1 MLDQVLSNHE
11 FTRTIFFIECNKF
24 RTLPD
29 LHQRLLLIK
38 ELHPAASV
46 LFITRKLSFLPMES
60 RHCID
65 LSASVPFW
73 KNALRKLIFDES
85 NIDEIISICSLSHY
99 LPYVS
104 SSMLNVAILL
114 ANGHAIDEVA
124 KRLAISNKA
133 AYAYATKIRYKLN
146 MFSLVQLCFYLEN
159 EFQAANPLLHRTVLI
174 TRRKND

>member
-1 MLDQVLSNHE
+1 MLTQVLSNHE

-24 RTLPD
+24 RALPD
-29 LHQRLLLIK
+29 LHHRLLLIK

-60 RHCID
+60 RHCVD
-65 LSASVPFW
+65 LSASIPFW
-73 KNALRKLIFDES
+73 KNKLRRLIFDKG
-85 NIDEIISICSLSHY
+85 NIDEIINTCSLGHY

-114 ANGHAIDEVA
+114 ASGHAVDEIA
-124 KRLAISNKA
+124 KRLAISDKA
-133 AYAYATKIRYKLN
+133 AYAYATKIRHKLN

-159 EFQAANPLLHRTVLI
+159 EFHAANPLLHRTVLL
-174 TRRKND
+174 TRRKKN